1 MKLLKNIIRIL
12 ALTSLSLS
20 LTPLTTAKAADANA
34 ISVNTSDLTKSD
46 DSVVTSLAANDTTVA
61 DSKVST
67 VTVTVLS
74 GYLTLD
80 AVPDFNFGNIALGT
94 TAKLKNNT
102 ADTTGIEN
110 PGEDG
115 NTKGLLQVT
124 DSRNL
129 TSKEDIPGFNLS
141 AKMGSLVGADNT
153 SLDAILDLSSMPLLD
168 SNNNNVSSSS
178 TNLSTQAA
186 SLTSN
191 ASTTS
196 TVMDLKKGSYNP
208 GVIKAGFNTPDSASM
223 TLPKSSD
230 YSYDKSSKNMNA
242 VVTWILTANPTVTTK

>member
-1 MKLLKNIIRIL
+1 MKFLKNIIRLL

-20 LTPLTTAKAADANA
+20 LTPLTTIKAAEADA
-34 ISVNTSDLTKSD
+34 ISVDKS
-46 DSVVTSLAANDTTVA
+46 DSVVTSLAANDSTEPNSTT
-61 DSKVST
+61 ST

-80 AVPDFNFGNIALGT
+80 AVPDFNFGNIALGS

-102 ADTTGIEN
+102 PDTTGIN
-110 PGEDG
+110 NAVDDG
-115 NTKGLLQVT
+115 NSKGLLQVT

-141 AKMGSLVGADNT
+141 AKMGSLVGTDNT

-178 TNLSTQAA
+178 TSLSTQAA
-186 SLTSN
+186 SLVSN
-191 ASTTS
+191 ASSTS

-208 GVIKAGFNTPDSASM
+208 GVIKAEFNTPDSASM
-223 TLPKSSD
+223 TLPKDSD
-230 YSYDKSSKNMNA
+230 YSYDKTSKNMNA
-242 VVTWILTANPTVTTK
+242 VVTWTLTANPTTTTK

>member
-1 MKLLKNIIRIL
+1 MKFLKNIIRLL

-20 LTPLTTAKAADANA
+20 LTPLTTTKAAEADA
-34 ISVNTSDLTKSD
+34 ISVDKS
-46 DSVVTSLAANDTTVA
+46 DSVVTSLAANDSTIA
-61 DSKVST
+61 DSKTST

-102 ADTTGIEN
+102 PDTTGMTN
-110 PGEDG
+110 AVKDG
-115 NTKGLLQVT
+115 NSKGLLQVT

-178 TNLSTQAA
+178 ASLSTQAA
-186 SLTSN
+186 SLASN

-208 GVIKAGFNTPDSASM
+208 GVIKAEFNTPDSASM
-223 TLPKSSD
+223 TLPKNSD

-242 VVTWILTANPTVTTK
+242 VVTWTLTANPTTTTK

>member
-1 MKLLKNIIRIL
+1 MKFLKNIIRLL

-20 LTPLTTAKAADANA
+20 LTPLTTIKAAEADA
-34 ISVNTSDLTKSD
+34 ISVDKS
-46 DSVVTSLAANDTTVA
+46 DSVVTSLAANDSTEPNSTT
-61 DSKVST
+61 ST

-80 AVPDFNFGNIALGT
+80 AVPDFNFGNIALGS

-102 ADTTGIEN
+102 PDTTGIN
-110 PGEDG
+110 NAVDDG
-115 NTKGLLQVT
+115 NSKGLLQVT

-141 AKMGSLVGADNT
+141 AKMGSLVGTDNT

-178 TNLSTQAA
+178 TSLSTQAA
-186 SLTSN
+186 SLVSN
-191 ASTTS
+191 ASSTS

-208 GVIKAGFNTPDSASM
+208 GVIKAEFNTPDSASM
-223 TLPKSSD
+223 TLPKNSD
-230 YSYDKSSKNMNA
+230 YSYDKTSKNMNA
-242 VVTWILTANPTVTTK
+242 VVTWTLTANPTTTTK